1 MTILSIN
8 VYHYNRGGS
17 ETVYFNTTRM
27 LREHGHKVVEF
38 ALKWDENL
46 PAEYDSLFPESKETR
61 RGPLRHAANIVT
73 YFYHFEA
80 AKKLQK
86 LIDEVKPDA
95 AIIHLLWGQLTP
107 SILRVLNRNKI
118 PAILTA
124 HDYRIVCPAF
134 LFRNGRGEICEQ
146 CRGHKFY
153 QCIINKCCKNS
164 MALSA
169 MMAAEQYFRNLF
181 FNPAKMADGLI
192 FVSSFSREMHLK
204 YMPALASVPSV
215 TLYNVSKSID
225 SAVSEP
231 SADRYLL
238 FAGRL
243 SLEKGCKSLIEAFI
257 KLPDVKL
264 KVAGTGPEEEA
275 LKKRVEE
282 SGASNISFLGYK
294 SGDELQSLIR
304 GAQYMIVPSECYE
317 NNPLSVVE
325 AYSAGV
331 PVIGARI
338 GGIPEIVEEGVTG
351 FCFESANTSDMA
363 ATVSKAMSIDES
375 VYRGLQKN
383 ALDFAVINFNA
394 ATYYNKLIRFIERVK
409 QSYRR

>member
-1 MTILSIN
+1 
-8 VYHYNRGGS
+8 
-17 ETVYFNTTRM
+17 
-27 LREHGHKVVEF
+27 
-38 ALKWDENL
+38 
-46 PAEYDSLFPESKETR
+46 
-61 RGPLRHAANIVT
+61 
-73 YFYHFEA
+73 
-80 AKKLQK
+80 
-86 LIDEVKPDA
+86 
-95 AIIHLLWGQLTP
+95 
-107 SILRVLNRNKI
+107 
-118 PAILTA
+118 
-124 HDYRIVCPAF
+124 
-134 LFRNGRGEICEQ
+134 
-146 CRGHKFY
+146 
-153 QCIINKCCKNS
+153 